1 MRYLREILYYNK
13 FYTFSGRDRSVVVPE
28 TQLGDVALT
37 LPKHGYRQLA
47 HDDLLH
53 MLLPQVGSILP

>member
-1 MRYLREILYYNK
+1 MWLITLHISLYA
-13 FYTFSGRDRSVVVPE
+13 GRDRSLVVPE
-28 TQLGDVALT
+28 TPLGDVSLT

-53 MLLPQVGSILP
+53 MLLPQVGNN

>member
-1 MRYLREILYYNK
+1 MWLITLHISLYA
-13 FYTFSGRDRSVVVPE
+13 GRDRSLVVPE
-28 TQLGDVALT
+28 TPLGDVSLT

-53 MLLPQVGSILP
+53 MLLPQVKNLNFLVKM

>member
-1 MRYLREILYYNK
+1 M
-13 FYTFSGRDRSVVVPE
+13 VVPE

-53 MLLPQVGSILP
+53 MLLPQVGSKFNIVIGLN